1 MCFENLC
8 LYKFILETSPHSIH
22 ISSRLQRATR
32 THKQTYLWTGQRNTE
47 RKENTGNQSLVLLSS
62 SKHWQAN
69 EMKWNL
75 AYNTFSLQI
84 RAKPSQAKPN
94 IVHKEKTNGDGG
106 YSNTSTSISNIST
119 TRIRKRYMWM
129 AKCYKHN

>member
-84 RAKPSQAKPN
+84 RAKPNQTLSTKKRQTATEAIATPAPA
-94 IVHKEKTNGDGG
+94 
-106 YSNTSTSISNIST
+106 SATSAPHAYESDICGWQSVISIT
-119 TRIRKRYMWM
+119 EW
-129 AKCYKHN
+129 